1 MLLRGLNGHVPTH
14 ILTVGQRAPIRL
26 TGAMFHHH
34 SAKMH
39 QRPAA
44 SYSLMN
50 DLVVKM
56 DVSMRKCLCVSL
68 REPGPGGVYHLIHN
82 ADRRFVLLCEPVK
95 FSVSFLRKLCRVMSE
110 NVEMLWQE
118 ARM

>member
-95 FSVSFLRKLCRVMSE
+95 FSVSFFTKTLQSDE
-110 NVEMLWQE
+110 
-118 ARM
+118 